1 MLDFLFLNG
10 WGAFAVTMFFLV
22 PFLAVFVYVIHKKST
37 VDQGP
42 TTTDPKKITQT
53 EGAWLALV
61 VVCFIG
67 VNFVSIGYMPTVQT
81 AKAAA
86 VDPANLQKIDV
97 TASSWQYEMSGQT
110 VEAGRPVRF
119 SGKSTDTMHGFAI
132 YHPDGDVL
140 FTMMLMPGLTNPT
153 SLIHTFSDPG
163 TYTVRC
169 LEYCGNN
176 HHNMTDELVVVKAT
190 S

>member
-1 MLDFLFLNG
+1 MLDFLYLNG

-22 PFLAVFVYVIHKKST
+22 PFAAVFVYVVYKKSRI
-37 VDQGP
+37 DPGA

-61 VVCFIG
+61 VVCFIA
-67 VNFVSIGYMPTVQT
+67 VNVFSIGYMPTVQT
-81 AKAAA
+81 AEAAA
-86 VDPANLQKIDV
+86 ANPANLQKIDV
-97 TASSWQYEMSGQT
+97 TASSWQYEMSSQT
-110 VEAGRPVRF
+110 VVAGSPVRF

-153 SLIHTFSDPG
+153 SIIHTFDEPG
-163 TYTVRC
+163 IYTVRC
-169 LEYCGNN
+169 LEFCGNN
-176 HHNMTDELVVVKAT
+176 HHNMTDELVVVKAG